1 MDDDGVS
8 QGSLLEKI
16 VRLINEIVILFT
28 FTSQRV

>member
-1 MDDDGVS
+1 MDDDSVS